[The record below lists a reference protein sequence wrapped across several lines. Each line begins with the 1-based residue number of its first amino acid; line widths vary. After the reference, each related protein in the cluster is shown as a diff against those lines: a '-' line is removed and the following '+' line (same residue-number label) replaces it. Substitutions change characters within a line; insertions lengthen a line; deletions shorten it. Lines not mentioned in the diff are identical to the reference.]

1 LRAAVPSGA
10 TATNGSDSSRAKYA
24 SEIAVLP

>member
-10 TATNGSDSSRAKYA
+10 CAGTGPFWVTGGHVTAWRD
-24 SEIAVLP
+24 